1 MSGCENNPATPQ
13 KDPFTRNFFPDWEPT
28 YMGTQDAPDPLT
40 SGTDQEQPTEISKP
54 PLLLRNLKQHHP
66 SASDLRSSVTGTS
79 LLTLSQGSQ
88 PSQLDA
94 TAESIHF
101 LVSQAYELSPRNFS
115 LQKKLRKI
123 FIVAFFPYNF
133 FLGIYLCL

>member
-1 MSGCENNPATPQ
+1 
-13 KDPFTRNFFPDWEPT
+13 
-28 YMGTQDAPDPLT
+28 MGTQDAPDPLT
-40 SGTDQEQPTEISKP
+40 SGTDQEQPTEIYKP
-54 PLLLRNLKQHHP
+54 PLLLRNLKQPHP